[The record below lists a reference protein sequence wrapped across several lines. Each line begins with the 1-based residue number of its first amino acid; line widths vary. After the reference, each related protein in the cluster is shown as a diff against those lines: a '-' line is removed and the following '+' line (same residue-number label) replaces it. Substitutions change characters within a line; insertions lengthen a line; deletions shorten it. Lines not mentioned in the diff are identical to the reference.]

1 MNNILDSE
9 MIENWNG
16 SGCPSGAILT
26 KHLYEQL
33 DDAIS
38 QEINGHNF
46 TCASC
51 RAFCE
56 ILIEQSHKKVRR
68 EKK

>member
-38 QEINGHNF
+38 QEVTAHLFQCKRCQVVCDKI
-46 TCASC
+46 
-51 RAFCE
+51 
-56 ILIEQSHKKVRR
+56 IEKEHGSQARK
-68 EKK
+68 